1 MHPVKIPS
9 ELGFKTDRALT
20 PTERGKQKELS
31 PEGLG
36 VENQPPREEDQVS
49 AAE

>member
-9 ELGFKTDRALT
+9 ELGFQTDRALT

-31 PEGLG
+31 LENLAT
-36 VENQPPREEDQVS
+36 ENQPPHEEDQVS
-49 AAE
+49 AAG

>member
-31 PEGLG
+31 PESLA
-36 VENQPPREEDQVS
+36 VENQLHHEEDWVS
-49 AAE
+49 AAG